1 MTETRDPSHAA
12 TGPAAPAR
20 LDYLDGWRGLAI
32 SLVLVGHFVAGAPGF
47 LGRLGV
53 DVFFVLSGFLMSG
66 LLFVQAQPLRIF
78 YRRRISRILPA
89 FVVFVLAVYALSHL
103 YLREMPV
110 SELVATLLFLRTYFP
125 TEPGIWA
132 SGVPIGHLWSLNV
145 EEHSYLLMSLLVLLR
160 WPRAWVG
167 LGLVGLGT
175 ACIGIGF
182 LYARMGDAAPRFAEL
197 QTEVAAAHLLIAAGY
212 RLWRDRVA
220 AWVPP
225 WLPLLTLAAGVVC
238 YTSLTPWWASR
249 LLAPFLLAF
258 TVNHLAESAQAFRA
272 LLTLPWLRAMGV
284 WSFSIYLWQQP
295 FYQFK
300 HGFPGGPV
308 VALAAA
314 MAAGLA
320 SFYLLEQPCRNW
332 LNRRWR

>member
-1 MTETRDPSHAA
+1 MTPDHQPPA
-12 TGPAAPAR
+12 TLAGAGPR

-32 SLVLVGHFVAGAPGF
+32 TLVLVGHFHAGAPGF
-47 LGRLGV
+47 FGRLGV

-78 YRRRISRILPA
+78 YRRRVSRILPA
-89 FVVFVLAVYALSHL
+89 FVIFVLAVYALSHL
-103 YLREMPV
+103 HPPAMSF
-110 SELVATLLFLRTYFP
+110 SELVSTLLFLRTYFP
-125 TEPGIWA
+125 AEPGIWA

-145 EEHSYLLMSLLVLLR
+145 EEHSYLLMSLMVLLR
-160 WPRAWVG
+160 WPRAGVG
-167 LGLVGLGT
+167 LGLIGLGT
-175 ACIGIGF
+175 LCIVIGF

-197 QTEVAAAHLLIAAGY
+197 QTEVAAAHLLVAAGY
-212 RLWRDRVA
+212 RLWRDRTA
-220 AWVPP
+220 RWVPP

-258 TVNHLAESAQAFRA
+258 TVNHLADSAHAFRA

-300 HGFPGGPV
+300 HSIPGGPLA
-308 VALAAA
+308 ALAAA

-320 SFYLLEQPCRNW
+320 SYHLLERPCRAW